1 MGGIPRWSRRKN
13 SVDRKAL
20 PTISSQRHKTEPGRR
35 YGAGLGLAQE
45 CSLGKFADAF
55 VDEGIATF
63 TFDYAT
69 FGRSSG
75 FPRHMVDPTSH
86 IADIRAAIATLVD
99 RSKELGV
106 DAGNIGLWGTSLGGG
121 HVVSAS
127 LDDAASSKSIRAVVS
142 QVPHLASGVESM
154 MGTFLRDPIT
164 YAPALGRV
172 LAGVLKGS
180 ILGITGSYWYLPL
193 HGKPGSAAAMQ
204 NSGDSGGY
212 GTLCPPH
219 LHESGFWK
227 NAMTSGS
234 VMRILLYRPLSKNT
248 RSRKDDLDLPPT
260 LLVAAEKDTLCPAMY
275 AKHVAKRIENAELFL
290 LDGAGHF
297 DVYGKELERVIQH
310 EAAFLKKHLVTP

>member
-1 MGGIPRWSRRKN
+1 MEFQGGHDGTTRLIGKLCRPSHPNDAR
-13 SVDRKAL
+13 
-20 PTISSQRHKTEPGRR
+20 SSPVVIMAH
-35 YGAGLGLAQE
+35 GLGLAQE

-69 FGRSSG
+69 FGYSSG
-75 FPRHMVDPTSH
+75 FPRHMVDPTTH
-86 IADIRAAIATLVD
+86 IADIRAAIATIVD
-99 RSKELGV
+99 RSEELGV

-121 HVVSAS
+121 HVISAA
-127 LDDAASSKSIRAVVS
+127 LDDAASTKSIKAVVS
-142 QVPHLASGVESM
+142 QVPHLASGVESV

-180 ILGITGSYWYLPL
+180 ILGISGSYWYLPL

-204 NSGDSGGY
+204 NSGDSEGY
-212 GTLCPPH
+212 GSLCPPQ
-219 LHESGFWK
+219 LHESGMWK
-227 NAMTSGS
+227 NAMTAGS
-234 VMRILLYRPLSKNT
+234 VMRILLYRPLSKLT
-248 RSRKDDLDLPPT
+248 RSRSDDMDPPPT

-275 AKHVAKRIENAELFL
+275 AKHIAKRIENVELLL

-297 DVYGKELERVIQH
+297 DVYGTELERVIKH
-310 EAAFLKKHLVTP
+310 EAAFLKQHLLTS